1 MISIVVAYAN
11 GRVIGRGGKI
21 PWRLPDDSRYFKRI
35 TTGHTVV
42 MGRKTF
48 ESIGRPLPQRR
59 NIVLTRGNDIH
70 LAGIEVVHS
79 QQEVLALD
87 DVFIIGGEAVYRQ
100 FIDVAD
106 RLYITVIALDTEGD
120 TFFPAWDLQDFT
132 LVSSQ
137 EGTLDEKNVLPHTFY
152 VYQRK
157 KMYELSVD

>member
-1 MISIVVAYAN
+1 MISIIVAYAHD
-11 GRVIGRGGKI
+11 RVIGQGGKI
-21 PWRLPDDSRYFKRI
+21 PWHLPNDSRYFKRV

-59 NIVLTRGNDIH
+59 NIVLTHSNDIH
-70 LAGIEVVHS
+70 LTGIEVVHS
-79 QQEVLALD
+79 KQEVLALD
-87 DVFIIGGEAVYRQ
+87 DVFIIGGEDIYKQ

-106 RLYITVIALDTEGD
+106 QLYITEIALDTAGD
-120 TFFPAWDLQDFT
+120 TFFPAWDPQAFT

-137 EGTLDEKNVLPHTFY
+137 EGTLDEKNIFPHTFC

-157 KMYELSVD
+157 RI